1 MPKIV
6 TKLALAVLAC
16 GVLFAVPIRCQDGAT
31 KADSPATQQPTAI
44 ELSPQT
50 AEALRTVA
58 AQLDTKRQERD
69 DARTD
74 KDQAAITRLDAD
86 IQKLRWQFAEL
97 ITQIDV
103 KKLEAPGE
111 QKLDL
116 LADALEALRPVVD
129 IVNSLTEGARRKLE
143 LDKAIKTVDAQLA
156 TSEDARD
163 KIQATLFALQNL
175 PTTDANTVA
184 IRETNLE
191 LRQHWVPRIAKL
203 HKQKVVLEERRT
215 QLLAAQVN
223 WVDSVADHGNAILHS
238 TVSILLCAAVFLV
251 AFFVFRRLSGLIAGK
266 NKKKRFRNRLLE
278 IILRI
283 ITLVIAVAAT
293 LLVPYARGDHLMLVI
308 FVLIVVGIGWVIVK
322 SAPQYAEQIRL
333 LLNIGSVREGERI
346 LVDGLPYRVDRLRFY
361 SKLSNPALTGGD
373 LRVPI
378 GQLIGERS
386 RAPGP
391 DEPWFPCQQGDVVAI
406 EGDMVGRIQLQTPEV
421 VVFVE
426 RHDAPRSYPTAAFLD
441 LNPRNLSN
449 GFEINVLFGI
459 DYSHQKVAVDKAP
472 ALLQADLEAGLAE
485 DKNSAA
491 VNKVQVELAAA
502 GASSLDLQVEIQ
514 LSGEAAIR
522 YHNLQRLVNRLLVQ
536 SCTKHSLG
544 IPFPQVQVHGVTPA
558 KA

>member
-16 GVLFAVPIRCQDGAT
+16 GVLFAVPIRCQNGTPGA
-31 KADSPATQQPTAI
+31 PQQQQSGQ
-44 ELSPQT
+44 LSEQG
-50 AEALRTVA
+50 ANALRTLA
-58 AQLDTKRQERD
+58 GQLNDKRKQRD
-69 DARTD
+69 
-74 KDQAAITRLDAD
+74 AAIAQNDQVATARLDGE
-86 IQKLRWQFAEL
+86 IQALHWQFAEL
-97 ITQIDV
+97 MTQIDV

-129 IVNSLTEGARRKLE
+129 LLNELT
-143 LDKAIKTVDAQLA
+143 
-156 TSEDARD
+156 EDARRELEL
-163 KIQATLFALQNL
+163 KKAIEAGKRQLEIAEEGRNKVQATIFQLGQL
-175 PTTDANTVA
+175 PTSDANTIA
-184 IRETNLE
+184 IKEANLE
-191 LRQHWVPRIAKL
+191 LREHWVPRIARL
-203 HKQKVVLEERRT
+203 NNQLLVLEESKT
-215 QLLAAQVN
+215 QLLASKSGWFDAVK
-223 WVDSVADHGNAILHS
+223 GNANAIWQS
-238 TVSILLCAAVFLV
+238 TVSIFLCAAVFLLV
-251 AFFVFRRLSGLIAGK
+251 FFVLRLVSGLIVG
-266 NKKKRFRNRLLE
+266 KKKERKFQRRLAE
-278 IILRI
+278 ILLRI
-283 ITLVIAVAAT
+283 ITLVLAIAAT
-293 LLVPYARGDHLMLVI
+293 MLVPYARGDHMMLVI
-308 FVLIVVGIGWVIVK
+308 FVLVVVGIGWVIIK

-333 LLNIGSVREGERI
+333 ILNIGSVREGERI
-346 LVDGLPYRVDRLRFY
+346 IIDGLPFRVDRLRFY
-361 SKLSNPALTGGD
+361 SKLSNPALTGGA

-391 DEPWFPCQQGDVVAI
+391 EEPWFPCQQGDVVAM

-449 GFEINVLFGI
+449 GFEINILFGI
-459 DYSHQKVAVDKAP
+459 DYSHQDIAVDKAP
-472 ALLQADLEAGLAE
+472 ALMQADLEAGLAE
-485 DKNSAA
+485 DPDSAA
-491 VNKVQVELAAA
+491 IKNVRVELAAA
-502 GASSLDLQVEIQ
+502 GSSSLDLQVEIQ

-558 KA
+558 NAKP